1 MNQNFLKS
9 MKQISLVL
17 IILLGSLFAQ
27 NSTSTALTAPLLR
40 FGTSSDSVTVTRG
53 EFEYVYQKNNGGW
66 DKAKKSSPS
75 DIREYLDLY
84 VKFKRKV
91 MDAESLGMDTVAAF
105 KLELEG
111 YRKQLAQP
119 YLVEKNVLDTLIKEA
134 YERSKIQIKASH
146 LLLTIP
152 PDATPADTLMIY
164 QKIMAIRDSILKMNY
179 RFEDMAVRHS
189 QDPSVTQNRGD
200 LGYFSAFNMVF
211 PFEQAAFS
219 TPVGKVSMPVRT
231 QFGYHLVNVIDRYQ
245 SKGTVHSAHI
255 IIRVGESYS
264 AKDSA
269 TAIAKIK
276 ELYDKAKKGEDFA
289 TLAQQF
295 SDDPT
300 TAKSG
305 GDLGVSRLLPEMEEW
320 KRKLNKG
327 EVSQPFTTAYGW
339 HILKV
344 TEIDPLPS
352 FEESKGEYRQKVQK
366 DQRSNLPQE
375 VFLAKLKKSYTP
387 QWNNKTIESFIS
399 TLSKEYT
406 SGRFTPD
413 STQESL
419 YAQPLLELGLSPRKV
434 LVLKDFF
441 PYYKTLRAEQT
452 QGPTISEAVHKHL
465 EGFLNAELL
474 KYEEQR
480 LPEKYQ
486 EYRELLKEYRDGILL
501 FSLTEKKVWKKAMED
516 TVGLKSFFESRRD
529 SFIAGERIK
538 IKEYRS
544 TDSSRLANVYGYLNS
559 EYTDKE
565 IDSLVN
571 QGSSLH
577 LRIQPVIMER
587 KNPEV
592 PTGWFDQAPTH
603 PTVIRKRDKNF
614 VIQVYQEK
622 LPAGKKSFEEAKSEC
637 ITKYQEYLEK
647 QWNQELANRFPVVI
661 REDVFKK
668 LYK

>member
-1 MNQNFLKS
+1 

>member
-27 NSTSTALTAPLLR
+27 NSNSTALTAPLLR

-231 QFGYHLVNVIDRYQ
+231 QFGYHLVNVTDRYQ

-419 YAQPLLELGLSPRKV
+419 YAQPLLELGLAPRKI